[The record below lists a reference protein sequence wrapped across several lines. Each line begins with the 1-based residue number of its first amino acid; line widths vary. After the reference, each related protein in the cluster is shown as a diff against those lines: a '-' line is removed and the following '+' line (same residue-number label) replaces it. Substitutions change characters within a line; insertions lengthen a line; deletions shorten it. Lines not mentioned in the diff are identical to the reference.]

1 MRARHQGPGLD
12 GAFSTRAIRT
22 QQTPAMPIAAEE
34 LLEELARVEATLR
47 DAARRQGQGCGPDFE
62 RRLQA
67 HQRSLRSML
76 DADGMA
82 LAVDALEAAQRV
94 MASADATAPLLM
106 LDMARKT
113 LRAFVQ
119 RQAAAQRVRDAA

>member
-1 MRARHQGPGLD
+1 
-12 GAFSTRAIRT
+12 
-22 QQTPAMPIAAEE
+22 MPIVAEE
-34 LLEELARVEATLR
+34 LLEALDQVDTTLR
-47 DAARRQGQGCGPDFE
+47 EAVRRRGQGCDPAFE

-82 LAVDALEAAQRV
+82 LVADTLEAAQRV
-94 MASADATAPLLM
+94 MVSADTAAPLLM
-106 LDMARKT
+106 LEMARRT

-119 RQAAAQRVRDAA
+119 RQAAARRLRDAA